1 MAQRAASSSGILP
14 ILHLY
19 GNTKPIVAPPFSVYF
34 PERVL
39 ARWRMRPFPIGNHSD
54 QCFPARDTYAQ
65 ASFPSLFEAV
75 GFGAENRQKS
85 EQQQHGAAP
94 PK

>member
-1 MAQRAASSSGILP
+1 
-14 ILHLY
+14 
-19 GNTKPIVAPPFSVYF
+19 
-34 PERVL
+34 
-39 ARWRMRPFPIGNHSD
+39 MRPFPIGNHSD